1 MHSSVQSLG
10 GRPLTSYAVAGR
22 SRPKEWSQLPVR
34 QGRLGEKKVSRR
46 GARRDESGV
55 VVLVLL
61 VYDVEANLHQLEYSW
76 LGQTV
81 DHLTAYTFAIDKV
94 RLL

>member
-1 MHSSVQSLG
+1 MQSSVQSLG
-10 GRPLTSYAVAGR
+10 WRPLTSHAVAGAKPDQKMV
-22 SRPKEWSQLPVR
+22 SITGQA
-34 QGRLGEKKVSRR
+34 GGEKKVSRR
-46 GARRDESGV
+46 GVRRDESGV
-55 VVLVLL
+55 VVVVLL

-76 LGQTV
+76 LGQAV